1 MGFSPNKLFGEPS
14 QEYGVTV
21 DKQAFKVMLH
31 FSAALA
37 LGPWFQQPHTP
48 EELET
53 VDKILQCL
61 NTLLVH
67 AMSKNWIA
75 VEQDPR
81 TFFLKEGAIRELLRH
96 GRGGSIFQQYY
107 VSTYSSFVHGVCF
120 NEDANLQ

>member
-1 MGFSPNKLFGEPS
+1 MGFSPKKLFEEPS
-14 QEYGVTV
+14 QEYGVTL

-53 VDKILQCL
+53 VDKILQCG

-67 AMSKNWIA
+67 AMSRNWIA
-75 VEQDPR
+75 VEKDPHS
-81 TFFLKEGAIRELLRH
+81 FFLKEDAIRSLLSR
-96 GRGGSIFQQYY
+96 GRGRPVFEQYY
-107 VSTYSSFVHGVCF
+107 VSTYASFVHDICF
-120 NEDANLQ
+120 SGGTNLQ